1 MRNLLKNKLLF
12 KISLFSLYTAL
23 TLEVGSSNAVPVSK
37 LEDWRFDPQSL
48 QLEIT
53 LSAPS
58 QPRYFFL
65 SQPDRIV
72 VDLPS
77 TKLGY
82 VSTQQNF
89 SGAIK
94 SIRISQLNA
103 DVTRLVMDLTPGT
116 FINLN
121 QVQLQPVSPQ
131 NPTRWILRPVTVS
144 NNTYSTPTNIFPT
157 YQQTPNSGVYN
168 PPPPSNNQPFPST
181 SYYNQPSITN
191 NQLPTPIINK
201 QPSITNNQLPT
212 PIINNQPSI
221 NNNQLPTPI
230 INNQPS
236 ITNNQ
241 LPIPIINNQPSITN
255 NQLSTPIINNQPSIN
270 NNQLPTPIINNQP
283 SITNNQLP
291 TPIINNQPSIT
302 NNQKQP
308 LVTVPPLLPNNPSQA
323 PNSTLP
329 PAIFPNQSSNLNR
342 IPFFPTPN
350 LPNYPLPDT
359 SNSQI
364 TNPNSQAIEFGQPLP
379 QNK

>member
-1 MRNLLKNKLLF
+1 MKSQLKNKLLF
-12 KISLFSLYTAL
+12 KISLFSLCTAL
-23 TLEVGSSNAVPVSK
+23 TLEAGSSNAVPISK

-103 DVTRLVMDLTPGT
+103 DVTRVVMDLTPGT

-121 QVQLQPVSPQ
+121 QLQLQPVSPQ
-131 NPTRWILRPVTVS
+131 NTTRWILRPVTVS
-144 NNTYSTPTNIFPT
+144 NNTYSTPTNLFPAN
-157 YQQTPNSGVYN
+157 QQTPNPGLYN
-168 PPPPSNNQPFPST
+168 PPPPSSNQPLPST
-181 SYYNQPSITN
+181 SYYNQQSTTN
-191 NQLPTPIINK
+191 NQL
-201 QPSITNNQLPT
+201 
-212 PIINNQPSI
+212 PIINNQPSTT
-221 NNNQLPTPI
+221 NNQLPI

-236 ITNNQ
+236 TTNNQ
-241 LPIPIINNQPSITN
+241 LPIINNQPSTTN
-255 NQLSTPIINNQPSIN
+255 NQQ
-270 NNQLPTPIINNQP
+270 
-283 SITNNQLP
+283 
-291 TPIINNQPSIT
+291 
-302 NNQKQP
+302 QP
-308 LVTVPPLLPNNPSQA
+308 LVTVPPLLPNNPSQP

-329 PAIFPNQSSNLNR
+329 PPIFPNQSGNLNS

-379 QNK
+379 NKK

>member
-1 MRNLLKNKLLF
+1 MKYLLKNKLLF

-23 TLEVGSSNAVPVSK
+23 TLEAGSSNAVPISK

-94 SIRISQLNA
+94 SIRVSQLNA

-116 FINLN
+116 FINLS
-121 QVQLQPVSPQ
+121 QVQLQLVSSQ
-131 NPTRWILRPVTVS
+131 NPTRWVLRPVSVS
-144 NNTYSTPTNIFPT
+144 NNTYSTPINILPASE
-157 YQQTPNSGVYN
+157 QTTNSGLYN
-168 PPPPSNNQPFPST
+168 PPPPSNNQPLTT
-181 SYYNQPSITN
+181 SNYYNQLPITN
-191 NQLPTPIINK
+191 NQL
-201 QPSITNNQLPT
+201 
-212 PIINNQPSI
+212 PIINNQPS
-221 NNNQLPTPI
+221 T
-230 INNQPS
+230 
-236 ITNNQ
+236 TNHQ
-241 LPIPIINNQPSITN
+241 Q
-255 NQLSTPIINNQPSIN
+255 
-270 NNQLPTPIINNQP
+270 
-283 SITNNQLP
+283 
-291 TPIINNQPSIT
+291 
-302 NNQKQP
+302 QP
-308 LVTVPPLLPNNPSQA
+308 LVTVPPLLLNNPSQL

-329 PAIFPNQSSNLNR
+329 PAIFPNQSGNLNS

-379 QNK
+379 NNTR

>member
-1 MRNLLKNKLLF
+1 MKDQLKNKLLF
-12 KISLFSLYTAL
+12 QISLLSLCTAL
-23 TLEVGSSNAVPVSK
+23 TLEAGSSNAVPISK

-103 DVTRLVMDLTPGT
+103 DVTRLVMDLIPGN
-116 FINLN
+116 FININ
-121 QVQLQPVSPQ
+121 QLQLQPVSPQ

-144 NNTYSTPTNIFPT
+144 NNTYSTPTNIFPA
-157 YQQTPNSGVYN
+157 YQQTPNQGLYN
-168 PPPPSNNQPFPST
+168 PPPPSNNQPFPSK
-181 SYYNQPSITN
+181 SYYYQESTIN
-191 NQLPTPIINK
+191 NQ
-201 QPSITNNQLPT
+201 Q
-212 PIINNQPSI
+212 PIINNQLSTT
-221 NNNQLPTPI
+221 NNQQPN

-236 ITNNQ
+236 ITHNQLPIINNQ
-241 LPIPIINNQPSITN
+241 LPITN
-255 NQLSTPIINNQPSIN
+255 NQQ
-270 NNQLPTPIINNQP
+270 
-283 SITNNQLP
+283 
-291 TPIINNQPSIT
+291 
-302 NNQKQP
+302 QP
-308 LVTVPPLLPNNPSQA
+308 LVTVPPLLPNNPSQP

-329 PAIFPNQSSNLNR
+329 PAIFPNQSGNVNS

-364 TNPNSQAIEFGQPLP
+364 NSQIANPNSQAIEFGQPLP
-379 QNK
+379 KNK

>member
-157 YQQTPNSGVYN
+157 DQQTPNSGLYN

-191 NQLPTPIINK
+191 NQLPI
-201 QPSITNNQLPT
+201 

-221 NNNQLPTPI
+221 NNNQLPI
-230 INNQPS
+230 
-236 ITNNQ
+236 
-241 LPIPIINNQPSITN
+241 
-255 NQLSTPIINNQPSIN
+255 
-270 NNQLPTPIINNQP
+270 
-283 SITNNQLP
+283 
-291 TPIINNQPSIT
+291 PIINNQPSIT

-350 LPNYPLPDT
+350 LPNNPLPDT

-379 QNK
+379 KNK

>member
-1 MRNLLKNKLLF
+1 MRNRLKNKLLF
-12 KISLFSLYTAL
+12 QISLFSLYTAL
-23 TLEVGSSNAVPVSK
+23 TLEAGSSNAVPVSK
-37 LEDWRFDPQSL
+37 LKDWRFDPQTS

-65 SQPDRIV
+65 SQPSRIV
-72 VDLPS
+72 VDLPG

-94 SIRISQLNA
+94 SIRVSQLNA

-131 NPTRWILRPVTVS
+131 NPTRWVLRPVNVS
-144 NNTYSTPTNIFPT
+144 NNTYSTPTNLFPA
-157 YQQTPNSGVYN
+157 YQQTPNPGLYN
-168 PPPPSNNQPFPST
+168 PPPPSNNQPLPTT
-181 SYYNQPSITN
+181 SYYNQQPTTN
-191 NQLPTPIINK
+191 NQL
-201 QPSITNNQLPT
+201 
-212 PIINNQPSI
+212 PIINNQPSTT
-221 NNNQLPTPI
+221 NNQLPI

-236 ITNNQ
+236 TTNNQ
-241 LPIPIINNQPSITN
+241 Q
-255 NQLSTPIINNQPSIN
+255 
-270 NNQLPTPIINNQP
+270 
-283 SITNNQLP
+283 
-291 TPIINNQPSIT
+291 
-302 NNQKQP
+302 QP
-308 LVTVPPLLPNNPSQA
+308 LVTVPPLLPNNSSQP

-329 PAIFPNQSSNLNR
+329 PAIFPNQSGNLNN

-350 LPNYPLPDT
+350 LPNYPLPDA

-364 TNPNSQAIEFGQPLP
+364 INPNSQTIEFGQPLP
-379 QNK
+379 NNTR